1 MSSPY
6 SVILTTAGSQDE
18 ADRLAEMLVSRQLA
32 ACVQIANIASCYRWK
47 GAVTKEAEFL
57 LLIKTAAHLY
67 SAVEAAIVEN
77 HSYEVPEV
85 IQLPIEQGLDR
96 YLGWILENT
105 AGGADD
111 QAS

>member
-6 SVILTTAGSQDE
+6 CVILTTAGSQEE
-18 ADRLAEMLVSRQLA
+18 ASRLAEMLISRRLA
-32 ACVQIANIASCYRWK
+32 ACVQIANILSCYRWK

-67 SAVEAAIVEN
+67 PAVEAAIVEN

-85 IQLPIEQGLDR
+85 VQLPIEQGLDR
-96 YLGWILENT
+96 YLGWISEST

-111 QAS
+111 QAL